1 VTVTIANSWG
11 FFFFFGGVVGSLF
24 RACGWRGPSAGV
36 VSGGCGLGQGSGVPG
51 KIECFGCLSNFPA
64 CGFP

>member
-1 VTVTIANSWG
+1 
-11 FFFFFGGVVGSLF
+11 VGSLF